1 MTETDIDIS
10 GAKIL
15 IVDDKKENL
24 ELLTEILEVQGY
36 DIAFAQDGLKALEI
50 ASIFLPDLILLDVM
64 MPGID
69 GFETCQRMKL
79 ITSLRDIPIIFV
91 TAKTDISDIVEGFK
105 LGAIDYVTK
114 PIRHEE
120 IIVRVATHIKLRR
133 LFTIRDELIN
143 QLRDK
148 NIELK
153 ELAIAKDKKLEETE
167 KLSHIG
173 ELVGELTH
181 ELCTPLGIINTAVST
196 VIEKNIELESD
207 VKQQKLSKSAL
218 DKYLLLSRESFDIS
232 LSNVRYANQLVTS
245 FKEIVVGEFSEAKI
259 KFELN
264 HFLEDIFFLMMPK
277 IKRSPHNIEI
287 NCASNILLD
296 TQAGALSQILINLIN
311 NALNHAFNDE
321 IKGVIQINV
330 SIKLDNVI
338 IKVSDNGKGI
348 DADNQSKIFEKYF
361 STRMGEGG
369 SGLGLF
375 ITQKLVEQKLNG
387 EIKYESN
394 KPQGACFYIYL
405 PYKKLK

>member
-1 MTETDIDIS
+1 
-10 GAKIL
+10 
-15 IVDDKKENL
+15 
-24 ELLTEILEVQGY
+24 
-36 DIAFAQDGLKALEI
+36 
-50 ASIFLPDLILLDVM
+50 

-79 ITSLRDIPIIFV
+79 ITDLRDIPVIFV
-91 TAKTDISDIVEGFK
+91 TAKADISDIVEGFK

-120 IIVRVATHIKLRR
+120 IVVRVATHIKLRR
-133 LFTIRDELIN
+133 LFTIRDDLIG

-148 NIELK
+148 TIELK
-153 ELAIAKDKKLEETE
+153 ELATAKDKKLEETE
-167 KLSHIG
+167 KMSHLG

-181 ELCTPLGIINTAVST
+181 ELGTPLGIINTAVTT
-196 VIEKNIELESD
+196 VIEKSSELEND

-218 DKYLLLSRESFDIS
+218 EKYLLLSRESFDIS

-259 KFELN
+259 KFELK

-287 NCASNILLD
+287 NSPSNIILD
-296 TQAGALSQILINLIN
+296 TQGGALSQVLINLIN
-311 NALNHAFNDE
+311 NALNHAFSDE
-321 IKGVIQINV
+321 VRGIIHINV
-330 SIKLDNVI
+330 SIKLDTVI

-348 DADNQSKIFEKYF
+348 NAENQDKIFDKYF

-375 ITQKLVEQKLNG
+375 ITQKLVEQKLHG
-387 EIKYESN
+387 EIKYECN

-405 PYKKLK
+405 PYKKQ

>member
-24 ELLTEILEVQGY
+24 ELLTEILEAQGY

-50 ASIFLPDLILLDVM
+50 ATLFLPDLILLDVM
-64 MPGID
+64 MPGIN

-79 ITSLRDIPIIFV
+79 ITDLRDIPIIFV
-91 TAKTDISDIVEGFK
+91 TAKADISDIVEGFK

-120 IIVRVATHIKLRR
+120 IVVRVATHIKLRR
-133 LFTIRDELIN
+133 LFTIRDDLIG

-153 ELAIAKDKKLEETE
+153 ELATAKDKKLEEIE
-167 KLSHIG
+167 KMSHLG

-181 ELCTPLGIINTAVST
+181 ELGTPLGIINTAVTT
-196 VIEKNIELESD
+196 VIEKSSELEND
-207 VKQQKLSKSAL
+207 VKQLKLSKSAL
-218 DKYLLLSRESFDIS
+218 EKYLLLSRESFDIS

-259 KFELN
+259 KFELK

-287 NCASNILLD
+287 NSPSNIILD
-296 TQAGALSQILINLIN
+296 TQGGALSQVLINLIN
-311 NALNHAFNDE
+311 NALNHAFSDE
-321 IKGVIQINV
+321 VRGIIHINV
-330 SIKLDNVI
+330 SIKLDTVI

-348 DADNQSKIFEKYF
+348 NAENQDKIFDKYF

-375 ITQKLVEQKLNG
+375 ITQKLVEQKLHG
-387 EIKYESN
+387 EIKYECN

-405 PYKKLK
+405 PYKKQ

>member
-24 ELLTEILEVQGY
+24 ELLTEILEAQGY
-36 DIAFAQDGLKALEI
+36 DIAFAQDGLRALEI
-50 ASIFLPDLILLDVM
+50 ATLFLPDLMLLDVM

-79 ITSLRDIPIIFV
+79 ITDLRDIPVIFV
-91 TAKTDISDIVEGFK
+91 TAKTDVSDIVEGFK

-133 LFTIRDELIN
+133 LFTIRDDLIG

-148 NIELK
+148 NLELK
-153 ELAIAKDKKLEETE
+153 EVAIAKDKKIEETE
-167 KLSHIG
+167 KLSHLG
-173 ELVGELTH
+173 ELIGELTH
-181 ELCTPLGIINTAVST
+181 ELGTPLGIINTAVTT
-196 VIEKNIELESD
+196 VIEKNTELEND

-218 DKYLLLSRESFDIS
+218 EKYLLLSRESFDIS
-232 LSNVRYANQLVTS
+232 LSNIRYANQLVTS
-245 FKEIVVGEFSEAKI
+245 FKEIVVGEFSEVKI
-259 KFELN
+259 KFELK

-287 NCASNILLD
+287 NSPSNIILN
-296 TQAGALSQILINLIN
+296 TQGGALSQVLINLIN
-311 NALNHAFNDE
+311 NALNHAFSDE
-321 IKGVIQINV
+321 VRGVIQINV
-330 SIKLDNVI
+330 SIKLDTVI
-338 IKVSDNGKGI
+338 IKVSDNGEGI
-348 DADNQSKIFEKYF
+348 KSDDQTKIFDKYF
-361 STRMGEGG
+361 STKMGEGG

-375 ITQKLVEQKLNG
+375 ITQKLVEQKLHG

-394 KPQGACFYIYL
+394 IPHGACFYIYL
-405 PYKKLK
+405 PYEKQ

>member
-24 ELLTEILEVQGY
+24 ELLTEILEAQGY

-50 ASIFLPDLILLDVM
+50 ATLFLPDLILLDVM

-79 ITSLRDIPIIFV
+79 ITDLRDIPVIFV

-133 LFTIRDELIN
+133 LFTIRDDLIA

-148 NIELK
+148 NLELK
-153 ELAIAKDKKLEETE
+153 EVAIAKDKKIEETE
-167 KLSHIG
+167 KMSHLG

-181 ELCTPLGIINTAVST
+181 ELGTPLGIINTAVTT
-196 VIEKNIELESD
+196 VIEKNAELEND

-218 DKYLLLSRESFDIS
+218 NKYLLISRESFDIS

-259 KFELN
+259 KFELK

-287 NCASNILLD
+287 NSPSNIILD
-296 TQAGALSQILINLIN
+296 IQGGALSQVLINLIN
-311 NALNHAFNDE
+311 NALNHAFSDDM
-321 IKGVIQINV
+321 KGIIQINV
-330 SIKLDNVI
+330 SIKLDTVI

-348 DADNQSKIFEKYF
+348 KSDDQAKIFQKYF
-361 STRMGEGG
+361 STKMGEGG

-375 ITQKLVEQKLNG
+375 ITQKLVEQKLHG

-405 PYKKLK
+405 PYKKQ

>member
-24 ELLTEILEVQGY
+24 ELLTEILEAQGY

-50 ASIFLPDLILLDVM
+50 ATLFLPDLILLDVM

-79 ITSLRDIPIIFV
+79 ITDLRDIPVIFV

-133 LFTIRDELIN
+133 LFTIRDDLIG

-148 NIELK
+148 NLELK
-153 ELAIAKDKKLEETE
+153 EVAIAKDKKIEETE
-167 KLSHIG
+167 KLSHLG

-181 ELCTPLGIINTAVST
+181 ELGTPLGIINTAVTT
-196 VIEKNIELESD
+196 VIEKNTELEND

-218 DKYLLLSRESFDIS
+218 EKYLLLSRESFDIS

-259 KFELN
+259 KFELK

-287 NCASNILLD
+287 NSPSNIILN
-296 TQAGALSQILINLIN
+296 TQGGALSQVLINLIN
-311 NALNHAFNDE
+311 NALNHAFSDE
-321 IKGVIQINV
+321 VRGVIQINV
-330 SIKLDNVI
+330 SIKLDTVI

-348 DADNQSKIFEKYF
+348 KSDDQNKIFEKYF
-361 STRMGEGG
+361 STKMGEGG

-375 ITQKLVEQKLNG
+375 ITQKLVEQKLHG

-394 KPQGACFYIYL
+394 IPHGACFYIYL
-405 PYKKLK
+405 PYEKQ

>member
-24 ELLTEILEVQGY
+24 ELLTEILEAQGY

-50 ASIFLPDLILLDVM
+50 ATLFLPDLILLDVM

-79 ITSLRDIPIIFV
+79 ITDLRDIPVIFV
-91 TAKTDISDIVEGFK
+91 TAKADISDIVEGFK

-120 IIVRVATHIKLRR
+120 IVVRVATHIKLRR
-133 LFTIRDELIN
+133 LFTIRDDLIG

-148 NIELK
+148 TIELK
-153 ELAIAKDKKLEETE
+153 ELATAKDKKLEETE
-167 KLSHIG
+167 KMSHLG

-181 ELCTPLGIINTAVST
+181 ELGTPLGIINTAVTT
-196 VIEKNIELESD
+196 VIEKNSELEND

-218 DKYLLLSRESFDIS
+218 EKYLLLSRESFDIS

-259 KFELN
+259 KFELK

-287 NCASNILLD
+287 NSPINIILD
-296 TQAGALSQILINLIN
+296 TQGGALSQVLINLIN
-311 NALNHAFNDE
+311 NALNHAFSDE
-321 IKGVIQINV
+321 VRGIIHINV
-330 SIKLDNVI
+330 SIKLDTVI

-348 DADNQSKIFEKYF
+348 NAENQDKIFDKYF

-375 ITQKLVEQKLNG
+375 ITQKLVEQKLHG

-405 PYKKLK
+405 PYKKQ

>member
-1 MTETDIDIS
+1 MTESDIDIS

-24 ELLTEILEVQGY
+24 ELLTEILEAQGY
-36 DIAFAQDGLKALEI
+36 DIAFAQDGLKALEV
-50 ASIFLPDLILLDVM
+50 ATIFLPDLILLDVM

-79 ITSLRDIPIIFV
+79 ITDLRDIPVIFV

-120 IIVRVATHIKLRR
+120 IVVRVATHIKLRR
-133 LFTIRDELIN
+133 LFTIRDDLIN

-148 NIELK
+148 NLELK
-153 ELAIAKDKKLEETE
+153 ELAIAKDRKLEETE
-167 KLSHIG
+167 KMSHLG

-181 ELCTPLGIINTAVST
+181 ELGTPLGIINTAVTT
-196 VIEKNIELESD
+196 VIEKNTELEND
-207 VKQQKLSKSAL
+207 VRQQKLSKSAL
-218 DKYLLLSRESFDIS
+218 DKYLLISRESFDIS

-245 FKEIVVGEFSEAKI
+245 FKEIIVGEFSEAKI
-259 KFELN
+259 KFELK

-287 NCASNILLD
+287 NSPSNIILD
-296 TQAGALSQILINLIN
+296 MQGGALSQVLINLIN
-311 NALNHAFNDE
+311 NALNHAFSDE
-321 IKGVIQINV
+321 MRGVILINV
-330 SIKLDNVI
+330 SIKLDTVI

-348 DADNQSKIFEKYF
+348 KTENQAKIFEKYF
-361 STRMGEGG
+361 STKMGEGG

-375 ITQKLVEQKLNG
+375 ITQKLVEQKLHG

-405 PYKKLK
+405 PYKK